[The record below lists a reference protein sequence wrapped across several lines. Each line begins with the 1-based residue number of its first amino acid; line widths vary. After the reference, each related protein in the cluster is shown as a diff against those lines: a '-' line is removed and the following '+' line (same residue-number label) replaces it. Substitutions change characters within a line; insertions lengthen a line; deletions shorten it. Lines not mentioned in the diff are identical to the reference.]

1 MGIVVGFIKR
11 QYFCFTIILGFA
23 IVNPEVLSALP
34 PGPPGPPSASQFG
47 GEQKT
52 FSNRSPRAKAVG
64 KKIKS
69 KSKPTVIKK
78 TGRKASINTTR
89 KKSLSKIKKLH
100 EGKKSQITKK
110 KRQATKNKKKQQGKD
125 IRWFSKLDVHP
136 LDKVSMCLMET
147 ENMKIFDGENFIKL
161 RIVYA
166 RDKLVIITNANVDPS
181 YDNVGITVDNKN
193 HLKFDLYRDKTTA
206 VINGFSDEKLKYFS
220 KGKIAELS
228 IGFWPSWPKTEPSK
242 VLIDLAG
249 FRKEHDKYKVC
260 VKGLLN

>member
-1 MGIVVGFIKR
+1 MGSIKR
-11 QYFCFTIILGFA
+11 QYFCVIIMLGFTIVSLK
-23 IVNPEVLSALP
+23 VLSAPP
-34 PGPPGPPSASQFG
+34 PGPPGSPSAGQFG
-47 GEQKT
+47 GEQKKT
-52 FSNRSPRAKAVG
+52 SHRSRRSKSAK
-64 KKIKS
+64 KKLKS
-69 KSKPTVIKK
+69 KTKSTAVKK
-78 TGRKASINTTR
+78 TRRKALRNATR
-89 KKSLSKIKKLH
+89 KKRLSKTKKLH
-100 EGKKSQITKK
+100 ENK
-110 KRQATKNKKKQQGKD
+110 KRQETKNKKKQQGEK

-193 HLKFDLYRDKTTA
+193 HLKFDLYRDKSTA
-206 VINGFSDEKLKYFS
+206 VINDFSSEKLKYFT
-220 KGKIAELS
+220 KGKTAELS
-228 IGFWPSWPKTEPSK
+228 IGFWPSWPKTEPAR

-249 FRKEHDKYKVC
+249 FRKEHQKYKVC